1 MILIVFGLAILG
13 SHGAELYL
21 FLRTTIKLMRNIHFK
36 TPHGEID
43 GHLNLLKIKN
53 RLTIFKIFLQ
63 YFCLNY
69 RSYLNDI
76 SPKSIDKRYFEYE

>member
-1 MILIVFGLAILG
+1 MEKKNQILDLSFDFAL
-13 SHGAELYL
+13 E
-21 FLRTTIKLMRNIHFK
+21 IHFK
-36 TPHGEID
+36 TPHGEMD

-53 RLTIFKIFLQ
+53 RLTIFKIFMQ
-63 YFCLNY
+63 YYYLNY

>member
-1 MILIVFGLAILG
+1 M
-13 SHGAELYL
+13 
-21 FLRTTIKLMRNIHFK
+21 
-36 TPHGEID
+36 D

-53 RLTIFKIFLQ
+53 RLTIFKIFMQ
-63 YFCLNY
+63 YYYLNY